1 MRGGEVDLGLA
12 DRVGGALGRELVD
25 GHALPF

>member
-12 DRVGGALGRELVD
+12 DRVGGALGSELVD
-25 GHALPF
+25 GHETSS